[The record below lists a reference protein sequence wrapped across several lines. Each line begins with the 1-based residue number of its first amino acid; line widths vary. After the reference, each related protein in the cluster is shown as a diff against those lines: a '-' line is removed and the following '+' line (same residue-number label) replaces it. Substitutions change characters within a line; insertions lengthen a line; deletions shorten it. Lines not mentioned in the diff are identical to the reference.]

1 MSAKVIWSN
10 MSVRSSV
17 FLLIFSLDDLSI
29 DENIVN
35 RKIDENIVNRKT
47 EVPTIIV
54 LLSISLFKSV
64 NICLI

>member
-35 RKIDENIVNRKT
+35 RKT

-54 LLSISLFKSV
+54 LMSISLFKSV

>member
-1 MSAKVIWSN
+1 MSAKFIWSN
-10 MSVRSSV
+10 MSIRSSV

-35 RKIDENIVNRKT
+35 RKI

-54 LLSISLFKSV
+54 LLSISLFGSV
-64 NICLI
+64 NICLIYLSVSKLSA

>member
-1 MSAKVIWSN
+1 MPAKFIWSN

-35 RKIDENIVNRKT
+35 RKI

-54 LLSISLFKSV
+54 LLSIAPFRSV
-64 NICLI
+64 NICLIYLGFSKLSA